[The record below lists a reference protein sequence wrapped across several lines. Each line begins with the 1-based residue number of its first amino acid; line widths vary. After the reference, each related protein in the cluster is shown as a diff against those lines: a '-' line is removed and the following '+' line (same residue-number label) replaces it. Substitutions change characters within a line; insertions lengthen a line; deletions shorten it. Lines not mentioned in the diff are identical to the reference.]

1 MHFCPIGS
9 VSFMC
14 MKRFFMFI
22 VLPLILSGGM
32 LSAQTVS
39 NVEKR
44 KMNLIL
50 LETIKKLEAVSDM
63 SSLSEANEFV
73 SMFRDHDEVVYN
85 DLIGVSDEEYLPLME
100 YVSTLRKMRDVEV
113 SFRNVSKSDMFV
125 YKGSLCVKVTL
136 DKIISYRDER
146 NVLYSSED
154 FFGAPHKVAV
164 IFSYDDFDGTCLIEA
179 VEGTVENSH
188 LSRKDHVVYTAGRG
202 LEGLRFRLPGVQ
214 EKDGYYEYEECGY
227 LPFNREGQ
235 AILPGS
241 AVNEDWY
248 YMQNIPGEWDPDVFI
263 NPRMDRNGIM
273 KLDLSRKWFRAKVY
287 NSIAPA
293 GAFII
298 EGDLDGKYSFAN
310 ETGVEGRFMMNA
322 GRRLNLGIYGA
333 VGISYNFVG
342 MNVKDF
348 SYSYQVAGQTRKYEF
363 DFLGQSSHFVDA
375 VLSGGIAMEHSLSQ
389 RLSLDFA
396 VGGKA
401 YYNIMAA
408 YGNMRCD
415 YKVTQGT
422 DEPIHKKGHFKKETI
437 KNQMEIQPDVWPC
450 PLSAEVSL
458 GINYSLS
465 KSIQLSCGLEY
476 EYGLNWYY
484 QSENLSYKDYET
496 PVTYSMKNS
505 ADVVKWSMGN
515 SYSLKKCGLWLD
527 FGVVFK
533 F

>member
-1 MHFCPIGS
+1 
-9 VSFMC
+9 
-14 MKRFFMFI
+14 MFI

-214 EKDGYYEYEECGY
+214 EKDGYYEYE
-227 LPFNREGQ
+227 
-235 AILPGS
+235 
-241 AVNEDWY
+241 
-248 YMQNIPGEWDPDVFI
+248 
-263 NPRMDRNGIM
+263 
-273 KLDLSRKWFRAKVY
+273 
-287 NSIAPA
+287 
-293 GAFII
+293 
-298 EGDLDGKYSFAN
+298 
-310 ETGVEGRFMMNA
+310 
-322 GRRLNLGIYGA
+322 
-333 VGISYNFVG
+333 
-342 MNVKDF
+342 
-348 SYSYQVAGQTRKYEF
+348 
-363 DFLGQSSHFVDA
+363 
-375 VLSGGIAMEHSLSQ
+375 
-389 RLSLDFA
+389 
-396 VGGKA
+396 
-401 YYNIMAA
+401 
-408 YGNMRCD
+408 
-415 YKVTQGT
+415 
-422 DEPIHKKGHFKKETI
+422 
-437 KNQMEIQPDVWPC
+437 
-450 PLSAEVSL
+450 
-458 GINYSLS
+458 
-465 KSIQLSCGLEY
+465 
-476 EYGLNWYY
+476 
-484 QSENLSYKDYET
+484 
-496 PVTYSMKNS
+496 
-505 ADVVKWSMGN
+505 
-515 SYSLKKCGLWLD
+515 
-527 FGVVFK
+527 
-533 F
+533 